1 MAGSVS
7 LSLLQ
12 RFNWLAHRMGFG
24 QEQTDDIR
32 DAALSHNVGKPEIW
46 RADQAG
52 AISARGRR
60 GEANKQ

>member
-32 DAALSHNVGKPEIW
+32 DAALLHNVGKLETW
-46 RADQAG
+46 GADKLERYLHEG
-52 AISARGRR
+52 AVVKR
-60 GEANKQ
+60 